1 MVVNVVTMSLRVQN
15 SSALEER
22 HIEILPSPSTPSS
35 LGFQS
40 QPPALGGPSLA
51 REVWMRQPGSLRAL
65 SRSAGSL
72 LPSFPT
78 SIYLYHPTSPRIV
91 KGIIC
96 DAIFISCYSLL
107 SLYNVSLND
116 LLLSITRINIK
127 NLYPYFHLCSSECL
141 LSSPFIVWYLCGGF
155 GDLLTYQQCTVKKK
169 YRLE

>member
-1 MVVNVVTMSLRVQN
+1 MVINVVTMSLRVRN
-15 SSALEER
+15 LSALKKR
-22 HIEILPSPSTPSS
+22 HIEILLSPSTPSS

-40 QPPALGGPSLA
+40 QPPTLSEPSLA
-51 REVWMRQPGSLRAL
+51 HEIWMQQPGSLWAL

-72 LPSFPT
+72 LSSFPT

-141 LSSPFIVWYLCGGF
+141 LSSPFIVWCLCGEY
-155 GDLLTYQQCTVKKK
+155 LLNVVWVWGSSHILTV
-169 YRLE
+169 YG